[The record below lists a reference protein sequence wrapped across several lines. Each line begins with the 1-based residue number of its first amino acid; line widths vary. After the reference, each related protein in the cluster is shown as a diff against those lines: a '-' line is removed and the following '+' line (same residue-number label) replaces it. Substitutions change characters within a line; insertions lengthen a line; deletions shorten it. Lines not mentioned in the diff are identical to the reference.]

1 MSGRR
6 NSVQESVRVIITQNP
21 YLYRGLRMQVI
32 NYSAVARYIQDQ
44 VREMSGNEVDP
55 NTIVT
60 AIMRFSREASKQEP
74 RQQKGALVGSRFNL
88 VTDIIDITIPTGPSN
103 QAEVVEQ
110 LSSLQKRGL
119 NIKIH
124 QYQGS
129 VKVITTS
136 EVMSEFM
143 KELWQY
149 HPVVREGYAE
159 LNVSLAQETSMYD
172 RVALLTDLLFRHG
185 VHLVN
190 AFFSPGEISL
200 IVNEEDASKAFEVLR
215 SQSR

>member
-6 NSVQESVRVIITQNP
+6 NSVQESVRIIITQNP

-32 NYSAVARYIQDQ
+32 NYSAVARYIQEQ

-74 RQQKGALVGSRFNL
+74 RQQKGALAGSRLNL

-103 QAEVVEQ
+103 QASVVEQ

-129 VKVITTS
+129 VKVIATS
-136 EVMSEFM
+136 EAMHEFIQD
-143 KELWQY
+143 LWQY

-159 LNVSLAQETSMYD
+159 LNVSLAQETSRYD

-190 AFFSPGEISL
+190 AFFSPGEICL

>member
-1 MSGRR
+1 MSSRR

-44 VREMSGNEVDP
+44 VREMSGDEVDP

-60 AIMRFSREASKQEP
+60 AIMRFSREASKQESRP
-74 RQQKGALVGSRFNL
+74 QESALTGSRFNL
-88 VTDIIDITIPTGPSN
+88 VTDIIDVTIPTGPSD
-103 QAEVVEQ
+103 QADLVEQ
-110 LSSLQKRGL
+110 LSALQKKGL

-129 VKVITTS
+129 LKVIATS
-136 EVMSEFM
+136 EVMTEFM
-143 KELWQY
+143 QDIWQY
-149 HPVVREGYAE
+149 NPVVREGYSE
-159 LNVSLAQETSMYD
+159 LNLTLGYETSRYD

>member
-6 NSVQESVRVIITQNP
+6 NTVQEAVRVIITQNP

-44 VREMSGNEVDP
+44 VKDMSGDEVDP

-60 AIMRFSREASKQEP
+60 AIMRFSKEARAQEARP
-74 RQQKGALVGSRFNL
+74 TGGALTGSRLNL
-88 VTDIIDITIPTGPSN
+88 VTDIVDIQIPSN
-103 QAEVVEQ
+103 AQDQATIIEQ
-110 LSSLQKRGL
+110 LSVLQKKGL

-129 VKVITTS
+129 LKVIATS
-136 EVMSEFM
+136 EVMHEFM
-143 KELWQY
+143 QDLWQY
-149 HPVVREGYAE
+149 NPVVREGFAE
-159 LNVSLAQETSMYD
+159 LNVVMAYDISRYD

-190 AFFSPGEISL
+190 AFFSQGEISL

-215 SQSR
+215 SQNR

>member
-1 MSGRR
+1 MSRRR
-6 NSVQESVRVIITQNP
+6 NSVQEAVRVIITQNP

-60 AIMRFSREASKQEP
+60 AIMRFSREASLQEP
-74 RQQKGALVGSRFNL
+74 RQQESALAGSRFNL
-88 VTDIIDITIPTGPSN
+88 ITDIIDITIPTGPSD
-103 QAEVVEQ
+103 QALVVEQ
-110 LSSLQKRGL
+110 LSELQKRGL
-119 NIKIH
+119 HFRIH

-129 VKVITTS
+129 LKVIATS
-136 EVMSEFM
+136 EVMTEFM
-143 KELWQY
+143 KDLWQY
-149 HPVVREGYAE
+149 NPVVKEGFAE
-159 LNVSLAQETSMYD
+159 LNVVLGHETSRYD

-215 SQSR
+215 SQNR